1 MIENGINR
9 WYEIF
14 IDQGKTLGTMTI
26 AKSED
31 LEKLGKIF
39 TELSPASHHRMLVDA
54 WSCRSENSV
63 PRNRRLNKKEQA
75 VITKILGFNPNKEKK
90 K

>member
-1 MIENGINR
+1 MIEQGISR

-26 AKSED
+26 AKSPD

-39 TELSPASHHRMLVDA
+39 NGLSQASHHRMRIDA

-75 VITKILGFNPNKEKK
+75 IITKILGFNPNKEKK
-90 K
+90 